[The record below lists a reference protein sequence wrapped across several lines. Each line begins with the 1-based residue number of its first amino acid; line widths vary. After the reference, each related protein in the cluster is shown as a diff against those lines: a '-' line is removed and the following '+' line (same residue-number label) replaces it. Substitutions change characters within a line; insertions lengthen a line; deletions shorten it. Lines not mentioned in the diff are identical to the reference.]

1 MIINKLKYIMIIFLP
16 LVLTGCWDSVE
27 INERH
32 VVLEVAIDKNDTSK
46 QSNAE
51 AQDKRYEIT
60 YTIPDIAKLSGEDSL
75 SENVKTAIITKSS
88 TIATS
93 VDEVERKTQNT
104 VTFSHTKALV
114 LGEELLKDRELFKA
128 TIDGLIRNM
137 QIGRGT
143 TILAVKGKAGELTQA
158 KNPQNP
164 IIGLYVMKFFNN
176 SERPTSY
183 AKQQTLGNLIKEL
196 QSTGV
201 TTIPTIS
208 EQEGTVLIQGAVVI
222 KDYELVDW
230 MNKEQVRGELFVDGK
245 IKEVPIVVKYKGENL
260 TYNIEKEECKTSF
273 NKNNGEWYAVI
284 EIRVKGNIT
293 EFVSSEQ
300 NELFNESSIREIS
313 NLIKEEI
320 NKQTQES
327 IVYSKE
333 INVDFL
339 NIGLEMYRK
348 HPKVWELYK
357 NQWLLSGYKNLPI
370 KVAATV
376 TIHNTGMLE

>member
-1 MIINKLKYIMIIFLP
+1 MSINKLKYIIIIFLP
-16 LVLTGCWDSVE
+16 FVLTGCWDSVE

-32 VVLEVAIDKNDTSK
+32 VVLEVAIDKNDALK
-46 QSNAE
+46 QSSTE
-51 AQDKRYEIT
+51 AQDKRYEVT
-60 YTIPDIAKLSGEDSL
+60 YTIPDIAKLSGQDSL
-75 SENVKTAIITKSS
+75 SEDVKTAIITKSS

-114 LGEELLKDRELFKA
+114 LGEELLKDKELFKA

-143 TILAVKGKAGELTQA
+143 SILAVKGKAGKLTQA

-196 QSTGV
+196 QNTGV
-201 TTIPTIS
+201 TTIPVIS
-208 EQEGTVLIQGAVVI
+208 DQEGTVLIQGAAVI
-222 KDYELVDW
+222 KDYELADW
-230 MNKEQVRGELFVDGK
+230 INKEQVRGELFVEGK

-260 TYNIEKEECKTSF
+260 TYNIEEEESKISF
-273 NKNNGEWYAVI
+273 NANNGEWCAEI
-284 EIRVKGNIT
+284 EIKVKGNIT

-300 NELFNESSIREIS
+300 NELFNESSIREIGS
-313 NLIKEEI
+313 LIKAEI

-348 HPKVWELYK
+348 HPKVWESYK
-357 NQWLLSGYKNLPI
+357 NQWLITGYKNIPI
-370 KVAATV
+370 KVVTIV

>member
-51 AQDKRYEIT
+51 AQDKQYEIT

-196 QSTGV
+196 QNTGV